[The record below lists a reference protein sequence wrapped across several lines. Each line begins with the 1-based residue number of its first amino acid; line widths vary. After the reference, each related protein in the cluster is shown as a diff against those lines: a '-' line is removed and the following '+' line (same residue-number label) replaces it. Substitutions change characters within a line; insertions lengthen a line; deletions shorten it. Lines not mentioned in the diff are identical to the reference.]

1 MTSNSMR
8 NLLVRC
14 SLQCWCWTPAVVLM
28 NTIVSL
34 DGSTDLAT
42 CDATAGLVSLPS
54 AGLEADSDTEIL
66 FQTGFKQFEVRA
78 ESVAAAGERIKQ
90 KKKKMQ
96 TSAND
101 PASSDAKSSQ
111 VQSTVRAGA
120 DLHVSKAQDLAVD
133 THIRMSNGKTVVSP
147 APPPLQLVGTPIDM
161 LDRKS
166 ILNKTSLPSCISD
179 PFSSFEGAVV
189 AMFTCMTGMCV
200 LLWALTVYAAPQVAE
215 VTDLDVPLVE
225 NRPVPKAPVKKA
237 TVVHALDGLRTIFIA
252 NIILSHQNFYHMIP
266 DAFQIFHHFAAPS
279 LHFFN
284 MLSGFVL
291 LHSSADV
298 HERFNLKASAAFI
311 ARRIV
316 RICPGYFAALALY
329 AGIAYALPEKR
340 YPLVAWPLQALFMQ
354 TIVAANVCDRT
365 IEDSYI
371 PFGGNGVGWFA
382 SVVLLSSCFFPLLY
396 NVKPTSGISAT
407 TLLIAM
413 AGFSGLL
420 HHRID
425 GTAGTD
431 FKIVGMSANHFWP
444 FWLPGFAAGMLAA
457 EVSRHLSPEALS
469 WRGWGWIFDMC
480 IVSMMAIVHFRH
492 GGMCGGL
499 WMLAETFVWVLM
511 MITAR
516 CAVEGAEHGG
526 SPHSGLLGHL
536 LAAWPL
542 SSLGKYSFGAYIYQW
557 PAWFCIR
564 QIFEVLRIPSDH
576 SLDILRVVSV
586 VLMAW
591 TLAWLSE
598 HVLEAPVRRHIER
611 RL

>member
-396 NVKPTSGISAT
+396 NVKPRLGIVANT
-407 TLLIAM
+407 VLLTAM
-413 AGFSGLL
+413 AGLSGLL
-420 HHRID
+420 HLRSYGIP
-425 GTAGTD
+425 
-431 FKIVGMSANHFWP
+431 FLHFWP
-444 FWLPGFAAGMLAA
+444 VWLPGFAAGMLAA
-457 EVSRHLSPEALS
+457 QVSRQLSPQALA
-469 WRGWGWIFDMC
+469 WCGWGWTFDIC
-480 IVSMMAIVHFRH
+480 ILSMISIPYLKHYYH
-492 GGMCGGL
+492 GGM
-499 WMLAETFVWVLM
+499 WIFAEIFVWLLM

-516 CAVEGAEHGG
+516 SAVEGAEHGG
-526 SPHSGLLGHL
+526 SPHSGLLRHL
-536 LAAWPL
+536 VSAWPL
-542 SSLGKYSFGAYIYQW
+542 GPLGKYSFGAYIYQW
-557 PAWFCIR
+557 PAGFCI
-564 QIFEVLRIPSDH
+564 QQMIEILRIPSDP
-576 SLDILRVVSV
+576 SLDILNIFSR

-598 HVLEAPVRRHIER
+598 HALEAPIRRQVER
-611 RL
+611 HL